1 MKSLADIENLLKDF
15 GQPGDIPVEAMA
27 LSLHAKRHTRQK
39 KGSDLHAFA
48 MLTSEISEL
57 DDVFVSIIDANAC
70 DFTFQI
76 AVGNK
81 GSELTHWS
89 FMEFA
94 FKANPQGKPECSIFI
109 CDPLGLKQSVL
120 LALLFSR
127 TMKLGG
133 LAEFCDIT
141 VYLPTT
147 TLQIAGRTC
156 PYFALDSIAML
167 STQSQFENLYLYM
180 RDHENAVKKDEY
192 TKLIDFYKTGLTGCF
207 DDEEM
212 REIHDFRCVVS
223 PLPPRLLR
231 TTQSLPIIDDV
242 LSTSGDK
249 VVNAG
254 GVTFKLS
261 TSRYRLIVED
271 RYGEKEERN
280 LRVNSK
286 MKQQNNCLRAHVA
299 TLSGQTDIESPDEKN
314 STKPHSLKFDS
325 EEEKPALI
333 EQIGAAIRS
342 HRMAGLNQWVNESLA
357 LKAMSTLK
365 LS

>member
-1 MKSLADIENLLKDF
+1 MKSVSDIEKLLKDF

-27 LSLHAKRHTRQK
+27 LSLHAKRQARQK
-39 KGSDLHAFA
+39 KGGDLHAFA

-57 DDVFVSIIDANAC
+57 DEVFVSIIDANAC

-89 FMEFA
+89 FMEYV
-94 FKANPQGKPECSIFI
+94 FKANPQGKPEFHIFI

-147 TLQIAGRTC
+147 TLQISGRIC

-167 STQSQFENLYLYM
+167 STQSSFKDLYRYM
-180 RDHENAVKKDEY
+180 RDHENVTEKSKYKKLME
-192 TKLIDFYKTGLTGCF
+192 FYKTGLQGCF
-207 DDEEM
+207 EDEEIS
-212 REIHDFRCVVS
+212 EIHDFACVVS
-223 PLPPRLLR
+223 ALPPRLLR
-231 TTQSLPIIDDV
+231 TTQSLSV
-242 LSTSGDK
+242 LDEVSRTSGDDT
-249 VVNAG
+249 VNSKG
-254 GVTFKLS
+254 TTFKLS
-261 TSRYRLIVED
+261 TSRYRLTVED

-286 MKQQNNCLRAHVA
+286 MKEQDNRLRGHVA
-299 TLSGQTDIESPDEKN
+299 ELSGQSSMASAP
-314 STKPHSLKFDS
+314 STAASLKTSTD
-325 EEEKPALI
+325 EGKLVMT
-333 EQIGAAIRS
+333 EQISAAIQS
-342 HRMAGLNQWVNESLA
+342 HRIAGLNQWVNESLA
-357 LKAMSTLK
+357 LEAIRSK
-365 LS
+365 LTFS